1 MTHLV
6 PKTLAA
12 AAGLALTVGAVLTVP
27 AAATAGTSAI
37 SLHRI
42 KVGGMPDQVTIDHQT
57 RSVWV
62 AAGRLVRISEVT
74 RRVTASITIRPGVR
88 LVAADPKT
96 RTVWA
101 ASCLAACSV
110 VAVREATNRVAHRIG
125 GFKNA
130 TGIGVDPRR
139 GLVWVAALSPLNAPE
154 VLAISEAKHR
164 VVRTIALHADSHHQP
179 GSLAVNP
186 STGTVWVAVIPA
198 DPSTT
203 TAR

>member
-1 MTHLV
+1 LTHLV

-96 RTVWA
+96 RTVGPRPASLRARSSLSARPRTGWRTASA
-101 ASCLAACSV
+101 ASRTRPASEWT
-110 VAVREATNRVAHRIG
+110 RG
-125 GFKNA
+125 GDLC
-130 TGIGVDPRR
+130 G
-139 GLVWVAALSPLNAPE
+139 SP
-154 VLAISEAKHR
+154 
-164 VVRTIALHADSHHQP
+164 
-179 GSLAVNP
+179 P
-186 STGTVWVAVIPA
+186 S
-198 DPSTT
+198 
-203 TAR
+203 AR